1 MKTNLYWTFILFVLL
16 VICKEKGGEECD
28 TRIFHVTA
36 TAYNSLEYQTSA
48 NPNITAF
55 GDSLKPGM
63 RYIAVSRDL
72 LDSGLVHNTKVKL
85 EGFEHAFIVKD
96 KMNKRWSKRIDIY
109 MGVDVKKAK
118 TWGKKEDKHYV
129 LSTIDSVLTVAV
141 GFQIDI
147 LFVFANLSLSCFT
160 KQKTPMRSMLIV

>member
-1 MKTNLYWTFILFVLL
+1 MKTTLYRLILLSVLL
-16 VICKEKGGEECD
+16 FNCNGKVEKACNAKS
-28 TRIFHVTA
+28 FQVTA
-36 TAYNSLEYQTSA
+36 TAYNSLAYQTSS

-85 EGFEHAFIVKD
+85 EGFDSLFTVKD
-96 KMNKRWSKRIDIY
+96 KMNRRWRKRIDIY

-118 TWGKKEDKHYV
+118 KWGKKKLNIEYCLIIK
-129 LSTIDSVLTVAV
+129 DS
-141 GFQIDI
+141 I
-147 LFVFANLSLSCFT
+147 
-160 KQKTPMRSMLIV
+160 